1 MAFNFGKNIGI
12 AFQLVDDLLDFEA
25 SAEQLGAGVFFAID
39 IYIIYIGVTEILSQ
53 ANPPW
58 RT

>member
-25 SAEQLGAGVFFAID
+25 SAEQLGAGVYFTID
-39 IYIIYIGVTEILSQ
+39 IYIGVTDILSQ
-53 ANPPW
+53 ANPP
-58 RT
+58 RLT

>member
-25 SAEQLGAGVFFAID
+25 SAEQLGAGVNIFLQSTCIC
-39 IYIIYIGVTEILSQ
+39 IGVTNILSQ
-53 ANPPW
+53 ENPPR

>member
-25 SAEQLGAGVFFAID
+25 SAEQLGAGAD
-39 IYIIYIGVTEILSQ
+39 IFLQSTGCSYKLSKR
-53 ANPPW
+53 N
-58 RT
+58 

>member
-25 SAEQLGAGVFFAID
+25 SAEQLGAGVD
-39 IYIIYIGVTEILSQ
+39 IFLQSTCICIGVTEILS
-53 ANPPW
+53 
-58 RT
+58 